1 MFEMISG
8 VGGSVLGYIVPFLF
22 VLTIVVFFH
31 ELGHFLVA
39 RWCGVKVDV
48 FSIGFGPELFGW
60 NDKHDT
66 RWRVAAIP
74 LGGYV
79 RFFGDENAASAS
91 DSEAM
96 ESMSQEERNVSFHG
110 QPLWQ
115 RAAIVAAG
123 PFANF
128 ILAIVIFA
136 GIFAISGQYVTP
148 ARVDT
153 VQEGSAAERAG
164 IVTGDMIVTIDGNAI
179 ESFADLQRI
188 VSVSA
193 GKELVIVLDRGGETI
208 TVTAVPDLREIEDRF
223 GNKHN
228 VGLLGVSSKAEA
240 DDVKLVT
247 YSVPEAMWRGVTETW
262 FVIDRT
268 ISFIGGVI
276 SGRDDASQLGG
287 PIRIAQIS
295 GDVAQVGFGALVSL
309 TAILSVSIGLLNLF
323 PIPMLDGGHLM
334 FYAVEAVRGRP
345 LSPRME
351 DLSYR
356 IGLALVLM
364 LMLFATWNDLTN
376 LNLLG

>member
-1 MFEMISG
+1 MFDMISG
-8 VGGSVLGYIVPFLF
+8 FGGSLLGYILPFLF

-39 RWCGVKVDV
+39 RWCGVKVDA

-60 NDKHDT
+60 NDKHGT
-66 RWRVAAIP
+66 RWRVAAVP

-79 RFFGDENAASAS
+79 RFLGDDNAASAADR
-91 DSEAM
+91 DSVANLTED
-96 ESMSQEERNVSFHG
+96 ERKSSFHG
-110 QPLWQ
+110 KALWQ

-123 PFANF
+123 PIANF

-136 GIFAISGQYVTP
+136 GTFAFVGQYVTP
-148 ARVDT
+148 AKVDT
-153 VQEGSAAERAG
+153 VQEGSAAARAG
-164 IVTGDMIVTIDGNAI
+164 ILPGDTILTINGTQI
-179 ESFADLQRI
+179 ESFNDLQRI

-193 GKELVIVLDRGGETI
+193 GRELEVVLERDSKTI

-228 VGLLGVSSKAEA
+228 VGLLGVASKTDP
-240 DDVKLVT
+240 DDVRLVT
-247 YSVPEAMWRGVTETW
+247 YSPPEAVWRGMKETW
-262 FVIDRT
+262 FVVDRT
-268 ISFIGGVI
+268 LSFIGGVI

-295 GDVAQVGFGALVSL
+295 GDVAQIGFAALVNL

-345 LSPRME
+345 LSPRIE

-356 IGLALVLM
+356 IGLAVVLM